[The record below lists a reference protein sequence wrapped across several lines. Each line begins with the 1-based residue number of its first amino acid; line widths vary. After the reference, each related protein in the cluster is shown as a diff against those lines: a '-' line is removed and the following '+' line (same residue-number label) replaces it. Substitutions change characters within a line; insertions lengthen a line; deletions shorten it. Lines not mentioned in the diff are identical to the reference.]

1 MSGGIAQLVAVGA
14 QDAHLVGQPEVSFFR
29 SNYKRH
35 TNFAQTV
42 ERQVIQGNPS
52 AGGMSTVRF
61 ERKGDMVGY
70 VYIAPNKAG
79 KAHKLTPAEWVNAI
93 SKVELLIGGQVIDEQ
108 TSQFSQFMVPTIL
121 AQNLTKS
128 TSGFAEVQSKFYPL
142 RFSFCENAQ
151 TAIPLIAL
159 QYHDVELRIT
169 WGSDLD
175 AATYEVYS
183 QFIHLDTD
191 ERTTL
196 SSTPQNML
204 ITQTQ
209 KAVASASRT
218 QELNFNHP
226 IKCLVASS
234 VTLTKTLPAAM
245 TANSS
250 GGNTAS
256 SGDSSVNA
264 YKAFDGSDSTN
275 YVSPVAYSSSSPYGY
290 TGSNSLGGVNGEW
303 VKIQL
308 ASAITPTSVF
318 VKARPSGT
326 NFAVPP
332 NSWRIM
338 GSNDGTNW
346 TQLHASTTLVDSS
359 SGTTES
365 FTNTTSYTYLGFVV
379 TNLSFVGPNDP
390 TWTLSH
396 LSFTGD
402 TRDGL
407 AIADDTNKM
416 KLQING
422 TDVTDFKYVDP
433 NYTAVTSYYH
443 TASSKDAGASGENDK
458 FFLYPFCLD
467 TSKVQPTGSLNFSR
481 LDSARLVNDTANSS
495 DDIYAVNY
503 NILRI
508 ENGMGGLMYSN

>member
-42 ERQVIQGNPS
+42 ERQVIQGNP
-52 AGGMSTVRF
+52 AANGMSTVRF

-70 VYIAPNKAG
+70 VYIAPNDGTKAV
-79 KAHKLTPAEWVNAI
+79 TFSPADWVSAI

-108 TSQFSQFMVPTIL
+108 TSAFSQYIAPTVL

-128 TSGFAEVQSKFYPL
+128 TSGFAEAAESKFYPL
-142 RFSFCENAQ
+142 RFSFCENTQSAL
-151 TAIPLIAL
+151 PLIAL

-169 WGSDLD
+169 WGSNLQS
-175 AATYEVYS
+175 AKFEVYA

-196 SSTPQNML
+196 SSMPQNMV

-209 KAVASASRT
+209 KAIASGSKV

-226 IKCLVASS
+226 IKCL
-234 VTLTKTLPAAM
+234 AA
-245 TANSS
+245 A
-250 GGNTAS
+250 
-256 SGDSSVNA
+256 
-264 YKAFDGSDSTN
+264 DGSALT
-275 YVSPVAYSSSSPYGY
+275 
-290 TGSNSLGGVNGEW
+290 
-303 VKIQL
+303 I
-308 ASAITPTSVF
+308 AS
-318 VKARPSGT
+318 
-326 NFAVPP
+326 
-332 NSWRIM
+332 
-338 GSNDGTNW
+338 
-346 TQLHASTTLVDSS
+346 
-359 SGTTES
+359 
-365 FTNTTSYTYLGFVV
+365 
-379 TNLSFVGPNDP
+379 
-390 TWTLSH
+390 
-396 LSFTGD
+396 
-402 TRDGL
+402 
-407 AIADDTNKM
+407 DTNKM

-433 NYTAVTSYYH
+433 HYTAITSYYH
-443 TASSKDAGASGENDK
+443 TVGSKPITSLSTTASELTSNALSNLNAQTYTSTLSATGENDK

-467 TSKVQPTGSLNFSR
+467 TSKLQPTGSLNFSR
-481 LDSARLVNDTANSS
+481 LDSARLVNDTANSE

>member
-1 MSGGIAQLVAVGA
+1 MSGGIAQLVAIGA

-42 ERQVIQGNPS
+42 ERQVVQGNPS
-52 AGGMSTVRF
+52 SNGMSTVRF

-70 VYIAPNKAG
+70 VYIAPNDGTKAV
-79 KAHKLTPAEWVNAI
+79 TFSPADWVNAI

-108 TSQFSQFMVPTIL
+108 TSTFSQYIAPSIL

-128 TSGFAEVQSKFYPL
+128 TSGFGEVAESKFYPL

-169 WGSDLD
+169 WGTDLD
-175 AATYEVYS
+175 EATYEVYS

-191 ERTTL
+191 ERTAL
-196 SSTPQNML
+196 SSAPQNML

-209 KAVASASRT
+209 KAIASASKI

-226 IKCLVASS
+226 IKCLVA
-234 VTLTKTLPAAM
+234 AD
-245 TANSS
+245 
-250 GGNTAS
+250 GGALSIAT
-256 SGDSSVNA
+256 
-264 YKAFDGSDSTN
+264 
-275 YVSPVAYSSSSPYGY
+275 VA
-290 TGSNSLGGVNGEW
+290 
-303 VKIQL
+303 
-308 ASAITPTSVF
+308 
-318 VKARPSGT
+318 
-326 NFAVPP
+326 
-332 NSWRIM
+332 
-338 GSNDGTNW
+338 
-346 TQLHASTTLVDSS
+346 
-359 SGTTES
+359 
-365 FTNTTSYTYLGFVV
+365 
-379 TNLSFVGPNDP
+379 
-390 TWTLSH
+390 
-396 LSFTGD
+396 
-402 TRDGL
+402 
-407 AIADDTNKM
+407 NKM

-422 TDVTDFKYVDP
+422 TDVADFKYVDP
-433 NYTAVTSYYH
+433 HYTAVTSYYH
-443 TASSKDAGASGENDK
+443 TVGSKPITSILTTSPGPETNLLADLQDQSYTSTLSATGENDK

-503 NILRI
+503 NVLRI